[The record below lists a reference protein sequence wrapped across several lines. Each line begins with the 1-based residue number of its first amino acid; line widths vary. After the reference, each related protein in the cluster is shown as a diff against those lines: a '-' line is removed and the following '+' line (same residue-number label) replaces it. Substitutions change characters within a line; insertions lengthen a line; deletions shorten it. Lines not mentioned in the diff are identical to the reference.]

1 MGFLRTLLP
10 MTSFLRLIPISLL
23 CLAPLAAQAQERAP
37 ERPPERAPERA
48 PERVP
53 EPRAPER
60 SSEPQVRVPERALE
74 RAPASDVPREMLPP
88 AGKCRIWMDGVAPSQ
103 QPAPTDCQTA
113 LRQRPTNG
121 TVVFG
126 PATKD
131 APVSGF
137 TRPRTTRDTT
147 VRETRPSRTARP
159 ASSSTRSD
167 TSSRRRTPE
176 PQF

>member
-1 MGFLRTLLP
+1 MGLLRTPLP
-10 MTSFLRLIPISLL
+10 MTSLLRLLPISLL
-23 CLAPLAAQAQERAP
+23 CLAPLAAQGQERAP
-37 ERPPERAPERA
+37 ERPADSSARSAERPAPRVA
-48 PERVP
+48 P
-53 EPRAPER
+53 
-60 SSEPQVRVPERALE
+60 
-74 RAPASDVPREMLPP
+74 SDVPREMLPP
-88 AGKCRIWMDGVAPSQ
+88 AGKCRIWMDGVSPSQ

-126 PATKD
+126 PAPKD
-131 APVSGF
+131 APVRGF
-137 TRPRTTRDTT
+137 ARPRTTRDTT

-167 TSSRRRTPE
+167 TSSRRRPRE